1 MAAVTAQPQVT
12 SLDRFGLTLCLAII
26 LHGIIILGVT
36 FAPEDVLQPRYNT
49 MEIILV
55 QQHSQ
60 QAPDDAELLAQANL
74 EGGGELE
81 EEVNPATPTP
91 APFPEQKPEITAPPP
106 VERVPPP
113 EPAPPPAPEEVT
125 ETPEPEP
132 EVIKE
137 TLVAETDVAEEPE
150 PVEVEQPKEES
161 KPAEPVEKP
170 PVVEKEEAPPPEEKV
185 EKPMPEQPK
194 RERPTAAQLLT
205 NSFKIASL
213 SAEIRRK
220 METRAERPRRKF
232 ISASTREFRYASY
245 MEAWR
250 AKVERVGNLNYP
262 DEARRKKLS
271 GSLILDVALN
281 KDGSINQITVRRS
294 SGHKILD
301 DAAVR
306 IVELASPFAPFPDQ
320 IREETDILHITRTWQ
335 FLNNRGF
342 R

>member
-1 MAAVTAQPQVT
+1 MAAVTVQPEIT
-12 SLDRFGLTLCLAII
+12 SFDRFGLTLCLAVI

-36 FAPEDVLQPRYNT
+36 FVPEDSLQPRYNT

-55 QQHSQ
+55 QQRSQ
-60 QAPDDAELLAQANL
+60 EAPEDAKILAQANL
-74 EGGGELE
+74 EGGGDVAED
-81 EEVNPATPTP
+81 VNPATPTP
-91 APFPEQKPEITAPPP
+91 APFPEQTPEITAPPP
-106 VERVPPP
+106 VEEVPPP
-113 EPAPPPAPEEVT
+113 APAPPPAPELVT
-125 ETPEPEP
+125 EMPEPEP
-132 EVIKE
+132 EVVKE
-137 TLVAETDVAEEPE
+137 TLVAETGITEVTK
-150 PVEVEQPKEES
+150 PVEVEQPQAKET
-161 KPAEPVEKP
+161 PAKPVEEKR
-170 PVVEKEEAPPPEEKV
+170 VVEKVKTETPVKPEKE
-185 EKPMPEQPK
+185 PLTEQPARK
-194 RERPTAAQLLT
+194 RPTAAALLT

-220 METRAERPRRKF
+220 MESKAERPRRKF
-232 ISASTREFRYASY
+232 ISASTKEFRYASY

-262 DEARRKKLS
+262 DQARREKLS

-281 KDGSINQITVRRS
+281 QDGSINQITVRRS

-306 IVELASPFAPFPDQ
+306 IVELASPFAPFPDH